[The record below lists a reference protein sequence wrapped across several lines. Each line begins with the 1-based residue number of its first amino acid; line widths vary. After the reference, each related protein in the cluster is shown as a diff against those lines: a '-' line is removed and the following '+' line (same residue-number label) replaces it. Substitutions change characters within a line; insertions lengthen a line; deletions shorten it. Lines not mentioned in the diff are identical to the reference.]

1 MTIEGLFRE
10 LEPPAGGLDRLRSR
24 LRRTQPGYS
33 PHWLPAAVAGSLLL
47 AVVWIWQVD
56 DGSEETSVAELRAVL
71 AAAAQPPLSID
82 GASLVRVDVASEH
95 AEIYWLGDPP

>member
-24 LRRTQPGYS
+24 LRRTQPGHS

-47 AVVWIWQVD
+47 AVVWFWPLD
-56 DGSEETSVAELRAVL
+56 DGSEDAGVAELRAVL
-71 AAAAQPPLSID
+71 ADAAQPPLSID
-82 GASLVRVDVASEH
+82 GASVVRVDVASEH